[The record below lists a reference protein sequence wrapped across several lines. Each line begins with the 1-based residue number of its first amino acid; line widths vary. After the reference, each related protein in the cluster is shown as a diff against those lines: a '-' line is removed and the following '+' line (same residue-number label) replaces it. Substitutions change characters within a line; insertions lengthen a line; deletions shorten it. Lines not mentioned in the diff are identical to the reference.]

1 IARVSWDNRVSNA
14 VVRKRVLGKD
24 GKSIDE
30 VLKLHQLRWLGHV
43 LRMSNYRLPQRAMF
57 CGVGTGWKKARG
69 GQTKTWQKSMKS
81 LTSGLSYVG
90 RCRLRGWGPRDES
103 HQWLETLNDMAQNR
117 LQWRRCIHSL

>member
-1 IARVSWDNRVSNA
+1 MLL
-14 VVRKRVLGKD
+14 VRKRVLGKD

-43 LRMSNYRLPQRAMF
+43 LRMSNYRLPRRAMF
-57 CGVGTGWKKARG
+57 CGVGIGWKKARG

-81 LTSGLSYVG
+81 LTSGLSHVG
-90 RCRLRGWGPRDES
+90 RCRLRSCDLLHES

-117 LQWRRCIHSL
+117 LRWRRCIHSLCSLKI